1 MTRNQTIDLPG
12 IGPVLISPS
21 RRAKRLVLSL
31 RPFKGVR
38 LAVPVGVSREQATAF
53 LVSKHPWL
61 AHHLPRIRRLE
72 AELAARAGEAPAID
86 RQDAARRLGG
96 RLRELA
102 LRHGFVYNR
111 VTIRNQ
117 RTRWGSCSAA
127 NNISLN
133 MKLVALPP
141 ELVDYVLLHE
151 LLHTRIKNHGPAFWA
166 ELERLAGGARAK
178 RARLKEYHLAVL

>member
-12 IGPVLISPS
+12 IGPVLLAPS
-21 RRAKRLVLSL
+21 RRAKRLILSL

-38 LAVPVGVSREQATAF
+38 LAVPIGVSRDQATAF
-53 LVSKHPWL
+53 LHRQRPWL
-61 AHHLPRIRRLE
+61 VRHLPRIRRME
-72 AELAARAGEAPAID
+72 AELTACAGEAPVID
-86 RQDAARRLGG
+86 RQEATRQLSR

-102 LRHGFVYNR
+102 DRHGFAYNR

-117 RTRWGSCSAA
+117 RTRWGSCSAT

-141 ELVDYVLLHE
+141 ELIDYVLLHE
-151 LLHTRIKNHGPAFWA
+151 LVHTRIKNHGPAFWA
-166 ELERLAGGARAK
+166 ELDRLAGAARAK
-178 RARLKEYHLAVL
+178 RARLREYHLAVL